1 MKPLSRSN
9 RIMTESKRRNLNCW
23 ISGHSGY
30 LVLHI
35 FMIGIACTA
44 DRNCYTRHFQS
55 MGLDS
60 KNPDC
65 HWGCLTPPVGRKR
78 NNLFSSQTRQ
88 IEVEA
93 SLLECL
99 SAVRWPTA
107 LCIINHHPTSR
118 RDLIQRS
125 NKYVNWIHKMYTSLT
140 AQLYW
145 LIGLWEVGTDMRGI
159 GRARERE
166 EGWYM
171 IQWGCSAAY
180 RQQGQGWLT
189 CHFGRLSLVV
199 GCIVRTCKP
208 EKCSKF

>member
-145 LIGLWEVGTDMRGI
+145 SVGAGHRHEGHRKRGGLVNDSMGMICGI
-159 GRARERE
+159 STTG
-166 EGWYM
+166 
-171 IQWGCSAAY
+171 S
-180 RQQGQGWLT
+180 
-189 CHFGRLSLVV
+189 RLAHLS
-199 GCIVRTCKP
+199 
-208 EKCSKF
+208 FW